1 MLNFIRRYPAGSFTA
16 LAALALDQMTKLW
29 VVRTLAVGESW
40 PEGAFRVTHVVNTGS
55 AFGLFA
61 GYTPMLIVAS
71 VVCLGV
77 LLVLYW
83 PFQRAGLSPQ
93 LSFGMMFAGAVG
105 NLMDRISIGYV
116 TDFID
121 VLPWCIFNLADT
133 FVVLGF
139 LIFMCT
145 VVQQVFA
152 TSRLP
157 RG

>member
-1 MLNFIRRYPAGSFTA
+1 MLNFFRRYPAGSLTA
-16 LAALALDQMTKLW
+16 LAVLALDQMTKQW
-29 VVRTLAVGESW
+29 VVQTLAVGESW
-40 PEGAFRVTHVVNTGS
+40 PQGGFWITHVVNTGS

-71 VVCLGV
+71 VVSLGV

-83 PFQRAGLSPQ
+83 PFQRAGLGPQ
-93 LSFGMMFAGAVG
+93 LSFGMMLAGAAG
-105 NLMDRISIGYV
+105 NLVDRISIGYV

-139 LIFMCT
+139 LLFMYT
-145 VVQQVFA
+145 ILRQLFA
-152 TSRLP
+152 NSRLP

>member
-1 MLNFIRRYPAGSFTA
+1 MLNFFKLYPAGSLTA
-16 LAALALDQMTKLW
+16 LAALAVDQMTKLW

-40 PEGAFRVTHVVNTGS
+40 PEGAFRITHVVNTGS

-61 GYTPMLIVAS
+61 GYTPLLIVAS
-71 VVCLGV
+71 IVCLGV
-77 LLVLYW
+77 LLLLYW
-83 PFQRAGLSPQ
+83 PFQRAGLGPQ

-121 VLPWCIFNLADT
+121 FLPWCIFNLADT

-139 LIFMCT
+139 LIFMRT
-145 VVQQVFA
+145 ILLQLLA